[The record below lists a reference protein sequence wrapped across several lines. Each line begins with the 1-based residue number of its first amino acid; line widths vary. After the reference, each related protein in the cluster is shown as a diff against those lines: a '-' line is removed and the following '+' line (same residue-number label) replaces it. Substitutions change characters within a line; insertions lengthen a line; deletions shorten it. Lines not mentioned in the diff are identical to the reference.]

1 MGALSCFVFICQ
13 VDGFCLLQDLQGWQT
28 ILPQSQCFHHSWCL
42 DHVKSHFFHHGWCF
56 NHLKS
61 NVFQQFM
68 CDFPLRSPFLHIF
81 AGFSQVFPW
90 ISHIFPWI
98 SLSKELPQAAS
109 ARRRSCARARLRR
122 PAPRAWCRARRPR
135 RASSRASKDGILM
148 EFRYFI
154 TKIYKYTNIA
164 IENGNL

>member
-81 AGFSQVFPW
+81 AGFFQVFPW

-98 SLSKELPQAAS
+98 SHGFPFPKSFRRPHPRGEGAAPEPGCDGRPRGRGAGLGGHGELRA
-109 ARRRSCARARLRR
+109 ARRRMGFS
-122 PAPRAWCRARRPR
+122 W
-135 RASSRASKDGILM
+135 SFDILSP
-148 EFRYFI
+148 
-154 TKIYKYTNIA
+154 KYIST
-164 IENGNL
+164 LT